1 MEIIE
6 ILDEEIY
13 DVNKC
18 YGDSSSDNE
27 SINGIFYENL
37 GFLVYKDGKNHM
49 DASND
54 IQYSIGSGLLFR
66 SVLFLITFLL
76 QNITFLIH
84 NVNLSKIVSLV
95 MDDLNLHDYLQYR
108 WIIGYGINANQCS
121 TIISKGSRTK
131 MCVMQDKICT
141 YHPPPFRKNFKD
153 NLQVMIKEATE
164 KDDVVTSQG
173 NILKAYLI
181 KKLFKK
187 SICH

>member
-1 MEIIE
+1 
-6 ILDEEIY
+6 
-13 DVNKC
+13 
-18 YGDSSSDNE
+18 
-27 SINGIFYENL
+27 
-37 GFLVYKDGKNHM
+37 M

-54 IQYSIGSGLLFR
+54 IQYSIG
-66 SVLFLITFLL
+66 
-76 QNITFLIH
+76 
-84 NVNLSKIVSLV
+84 
-95 MDDLNLHDYLQYR
+95 Y
-108 WIIGYGINANQCS
+108 YGNKCEPMFYYYFKS
-121 TIISKGSRTK
+121 SRTK
-131 MCVMQDKICT
+131 NVCT